1 MNNRLKIG
9 LILTIIVAVAV
20 LAAFWA
26 AVTLDQPA
34 FQIRRMPPPG
44 GFIQGDFEYFYIAF
58 TIISTINI
66 ALLAIV
72 LLTYINIYNKTH
84 SPFTI
89 GLIIF
94 AFAFLIKDILSHPFV
109 IGLFRF
115 GAYGLGPFAFL
126 PGIFEVAAL
135 SALLYLS
142 LKY

>member
-9 LILTIIVAVAV
+9 LILTTIVAVTL

-26 AVTLDQPA
+26 TATLDQPP
-34 FQIRRMPPPG
+34 FQIRHLPPPG
-44 GFIQGDFEYFYIAF
+44 NFIQGDFEYFYIAF
-58 TIISTINI
+58 TIISTVNI
-66 ALLAIV
+66 TLLAIV

>member
-9 LILTIIVAVAV
+9 LVLTIIVAVAV

-26 AVTLDQPA
+26 TVTIDQPP
-34 FQIRRMPPPG
+34 FQIRRLPPPG

-72 LLTYINIYNKTH
+72 LLTYINIYNKTR

-94 AFAFLIKDILSHPFV
+94 AFAFLIKDILAHPFI
-109 IGLFRF
+109 IGLFSFRAF
-115 GAYGLGPFAFL
+115 GLGPFAFL

-135 SALLYLS
+135 SVLLYLS
-142 LKY
+142 LRY